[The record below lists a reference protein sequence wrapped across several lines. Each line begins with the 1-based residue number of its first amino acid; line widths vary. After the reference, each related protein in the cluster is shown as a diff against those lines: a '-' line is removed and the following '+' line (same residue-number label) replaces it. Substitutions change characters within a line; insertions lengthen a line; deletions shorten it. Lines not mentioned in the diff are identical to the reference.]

1 MAVNL
6 LYVVAALQVI
16 NALLGFATI
25 GAVTE
30 ALEEAY
36 ADTSLGE
43 SASSIAVIGFVGGA
57 IINLLLAAGFA
68 VLGIFDG
75 RGKNPAR
82 IVTWVVGGISLC
94 CVGAGLG
101 GNALSS
107 TMNSGSTEGGPTSA
121 EVQERLDAAMPSW
134 YTPVTTVTSVLVLLA
149 ILAVIILLA
158 LPAANDFFRKAPA
171 QAFDAA
177 APYPY
182 PQGPGYPQPGQPGQ
196 PGYPPYP
203 GQQPSP
209 FGQQG
214 QPGQPAPGLS
224 PYPTYPG
231 QSSPA
236 APPPPPPPASDPF
249 APPPPGD
256 QPPKPPSDPS

>member
-1 MAVNL
+1 VTVAVNL

-30 ALEEAY
+30 AIEEAY

-68 VLGIFDG
+68 VLGIFNG
-75 RGKNPAR
+75 RGKNASR

-107 TMNSGSTEGGPTSA
+107 TMNTGSTDGGPSQA

-134 YTPVTTVTSVLVLLA
+134 YTPVTTVTAVLVLLA
-149 ILAVIILLA
+149 VLAVIILLA
-158 LPAANDFFRKAPA
+158 LPASNDFFRKAPA
-171 QAFDAA
+171 QAFDPSS
-177 APYPY
+177 PYPY
-182 PQGPGYPQPGQPGQ
+182 PQGPGYPQPGQPG
-196 PGYPPYP
+196 YPPYP
-203 GQQPSP
+203 GQQASP

-231 QSSPA
+231 QSSPDA
-236 APPPPPPPASDPF
+236 PPPPPPASDPF
-249 APPPPGD
+249 TPPPPSSGD
-256 QPPKPPSDPS
+256 QPPKPPADPS